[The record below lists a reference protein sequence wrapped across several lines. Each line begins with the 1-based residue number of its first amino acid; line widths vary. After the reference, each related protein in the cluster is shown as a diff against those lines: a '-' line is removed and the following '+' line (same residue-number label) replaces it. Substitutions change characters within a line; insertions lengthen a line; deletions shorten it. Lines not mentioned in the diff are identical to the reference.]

1 MRKLLL
7 TGAVLMMT
15 ACFNFTSVMKI
26 EPDGRGALKMKVDV
40 AKKVTIKMEGFE
52 PGHSFGAGW
61 HTDVFAVDTLDTII
75 TYRLEGSFDSIG
87 AIPNQF
93 GDEDLLV
100 LKEESEAGRTRYH
113 LSRTYFSSKER
124 AKIKSFRSNPLVKA
138 LIGYN
143 PDSYAGMWREKIVVP
158 GRIIKHN
165 ATSVKGDTLIWE
177 QRTVDV
183 LEKGLVIDIIWE
195 VESKD

>member
-7 TGAVLMMT
+7 AGAVLMMT
-15 ACFNFTSVMKI
+15 ACFNYTSVMKI
-26 EPDGRGALKMKVDV
+26 EPDGRGILKMKVDV
-40 AKKVTIKMEGFE
+40 AKKVSIKMEGFE

-75 TYRLEGSFDSIG
+75 TFRLEGSFDSIG

-93 GDEDLLV
+93 GEEDILV
-100 LKEESEAGRTRYH
+100 LKEESEAGRTHCH

-124 AKIKSFRSNPLVKA
+124 AKIKSIKSIAKTL
-138 LIGYN
+138 LGYN
-143 PDSYAGMWREKIVVP
+143 PDSYAGMWREKIVVS

-165 ATSVKGDTLIWE
+165 ATSERGDTLIWE
-177 QRTVDV
+177 CRTVDV
-183 LEKGLVIDIIWE
+183 LEKGLVIDVIWE
-195 VESKD
+195 K

>member
-1 MRKLLL
+1 MLGL
-7 TGAVLMMT
+7 AVL
-15 ACFNFTSVMKI
+15 ALGCFDYTSVMKI
-26 EPDGRGALKMKVDV
+26 EPDGRGILKMKVDV
-40 AKKVTIKMEGFE
+40 PKKVTIKIEGFE
-52 PGHSFGAGW
+52 PGHTFEAGW
-61 HTDVFAVDTLDTII
+61 HTNVFTVDTLDTII
-75 TYRLEGSFDSIG
+75 TFRLEGSFDSIG

-93 GDEDLLV
+93 GEEDILV

-143 PDSYAGMWREKIVVP
+143 PDSYMWREKIVVP

-165 ATSVKGDTLIWE
+165 ATSEKGDTLIWE

-183 LEKGLVIDIIWE
+183 LEKGLVIDVIWE
-195 VESKD
+195 K